1 MRLARPLQR
10 LPIRFDAERLRRE
23 AEALPEE
30 AWVAHPQ
37 AIPGNSAV
45 RLISTLGAQNDET
58 DAPMAMTAHLRASP
72 YLRQVLASFGVVW
85 SRSRLL
91 RLAPYASVPAHA
103 DIAHH
108 WYTRVRV
115 HVPIVTHPRVRFRCG
130 EDTVHMAAGDA
141 WIFDNWRTHEVV
153 NDSPQPR
160 IHLVAD
166 TSGSSAFWT
175 SAGRTLPAG
184 SPVPTLPWDPA
195 REATPLLERHGQ
207 GPVMPPAEL
216 EWLIEDLQRELAAGS
231 DEPDAEARLN
241 RYRSLL
247 TACTR
252 DWRQLHALHGSTREG
267 WREYERLRDR
277 VREASAVMG
286 KGLAMAT
293 NGVEAH
299 RVLEARVL
307 RACFRPRLARQ
318 ARLDRPVFII
328 AAPRSGSTLL
338 FETLAR
344 CRGFSTLGGEA
355 HALIER
361 HPELRPGAGA
371 VESNR
376 LEVRHATDTLAAG
389 IIEEIL
395 DSRVDADGCAVP
407 EASPLRLLEKTPKNA
422 LRIPFIEQLFP
433 DARYVFLWRE
443 PRASLASLIEAWGS
457 GQWQTYPHLEG
468 FDRPWSLLLPP
479 GWPAMRGRTLAQIAA
494 FQWESANRIALE
506 DLAALPTERW
516 CRVEYDEFV
525 AEPAATVQRLCAFAE
540 VDFDDALRAHLT
552 QPLPLS
558 RYTQTPPAPGKWRHH
573 AAEIEP
579 LMPGLEGLWR
589 RLQENPGDPE
599 KQYA

>member
-10 LPIRFDAERLRRE
+10 LPIRFDAERMRRE
-23 AEALPEE
+23 VEALPED

-45 RLISTLGAQNDET
+45 RLISTRGARNDET
-58 DAPMAMTAHLRASP
+58 EAPMAMTAHLRASP

-91 RLAPYASVPAHA
+91 RLAPHANVPAHA

-108 WYTRVRV
+108 WFTRVRV

-130 EDTVHMAAGDA
+130 EETVHMAAGEA

-153 NDSPQPR
+153 NDSPHSR

-166 TSGSSAFWT
+166 TSGSAAFWT

-184 SPVPTLPWDPA
+184 APAPTLPWDPA
-195 REATPLLERHGQ
+195 RDVTPLLERHGEE
-207 GPVMPPAEL
+207 PVMSPAEL
-216 EWLIEDLQRELAAGS
+216 EWLIEDLQRELTASGDA
-231 DEPDAEARLN
+231 PDAEARLL

-247 TACTR
+247 NACVR
-252 DWRQLHALHGSTREG
+252 DWRQLHALHGGGREG
-267 WREYERLRDR
+267 WRDYERLRDR
-277 VREASAVMG
+277 VREASLAIAE
-286 KGLAMAT
+286 GLAMAT
-293 NGVEAH
+293 NGVGAH

-307 RACFRPRLARQ
+307 RACFRPRLALR

-344 CRGFSTLGGEA
+344 SRGFSTLGGEA

-361 HPELRPGAGA
+361 HPELRPGRGT

-376 LEVRHATDTLAAG
+376 LESRHATDSLAAQ
-389 IIEEIL
+389 IMEEVL
-395 DSRVDADGCAVP
+395 DTRVDAEGRGVSD
-407 EASPLRLLEKTPKNA
+407 ASALRLLEKTPKNA
-422 LRIPFIEQLFP
+422 LRIPFIEQLYP
-433 DARYVFLWRE
+433 DARYILLWRE

-457 GQWQTYPHLEG
+457 GLFQTYPQLEG

-479 GWPAMRGRTLAQIAA
+479 GWAAMRGRSDAQIAA
-494 FQWESANRIALE
+494 FQWESANRIALD
-506 DLAALPTERW
+506 DLATLPAHRW
-516 CRVEYDEFV
+516 CRLGYDEFV
-525 AEPAATVQRLCAFAE
+525 ADPRAAIERLCQFAE
-540 VDFDDALRAHLT
+540 VDFDDSLRAHLA

-558 RYTQTPPAPGKWRHH
+558 RYTQAPPAPGKWRRH
-573 AAEIEP
+573 AAEIELLIP
-579 LMPGLEGLWR
+579 ALDGTWR
-589 RLQENPGDPE
+589 RLQATTESAE
-599 KQYA
+599 KRYA